1 MSVKKSRIFYGWY
14 IVAALFLI
22 WTICHGL
29 VILSFT
35 AYIDPLMSTF
45 GWSYTQIT
53 IAASL
58 RSLIY
63 VIFMPITG
71 MIVDRWNAKKLV
83 LAGVILASIGFLSL
97 SWIHSLGQF
106 YLCYIVMGIGTS
118 ACTATIP
125 LTLVGRWFRKKLTF
139 ATGILMSGTGIGGLI
154 VPLITQNIDLLGWHT
169 AMLITGLIMLVV
181 LTPISLL
188 VRPYPEQYGYLADG
202 AVSNEPV
209 LDKEKTPAQKETADI
224 GIKHA
229 LKSRAFWHVSV
240 AFMLHA
246 LAVHAVTTNIMPYL
260 ATIGSSRMASSFA
273 ASALAILSII
283 GRLSFGWF
291 GDKFNKKLI
300 AASGTF
306 LIGLSLIFFS
316 NITAV
321 SPWILVLSIILFGI
335 GWGGSITLH
344 SVILK
349 DCFGTNNLG
358 GIIGFSISIT
368 AIGQMAGPPLVSWI
382 FESFGDYRIA
392 WLIVIGVVII
402 SITSQLTN
410 PLVRIRKQTTGP
422 GTDSI

>member
-1 MSVKKSRIFYGWY
+1 MSAKKFGIFYGWY

-35 AYIDPLMSTF
+35 AYIDPLTSTF
-45 GWSYTQIT
+45 GWNYTQIT
-53 IAASL
+53 FAASL

-71 MIVDRWNAKKLV
+71 FIVDRWSARKLV
-83 LAGVILASIGFLSL
+83 VSGVILASIGVFSL
-97 SWIHSLGQF
+97 SWINTIGQF
-106 YLCYIVMGIGTS
+106 YLCYILMGLGTS

-125 LTLVGRWFRKKLTF
+125 MTLVGRWFRKKLSF

-154 VPLITQNIDLLGWHT
+154 VPLVTRNIDMLGWHT
-169 AMLITGLIMLVV
+169 AMLTVSVGMLVILV
-181 LTPISLL
+181 PVSLL
-188 VRPYPEQYGYLADG
+188 IRSYPEQYGYLPDG
-202 AVSNEPV
+202 DVKNEPV
-209 LDKEKTPAQKETADI
+209 PGKEAEPIQNNAVDI

-246 LAVHAVTTNIMPYL
+246 LAVHAVTTNIMPFL

-273 ASALAILSII
+273 TSALAILSII

-291 GDKFNKKLI
+291 GDKFNKKI
-300 AASGTF
+300 VAAFGTF
-306 LIGLSLIFFS
+306 LMGLSLIFFI
-316 NITAV
+316 NATTL
-321 SPWILVLSIILFGI
+321 SPWIIVPAIALFGI

-349 DCFGTNNLG
+349 DCFGTSNLG

-368 AIGQMAGPPLVSWI
+368 AIGQMVGPPLVSWI
-382 FESFGDYRIA
+382 FENSGGYQTA
-392 WLIVIGVVII
+392 WLIVIGIIVI
-402 SITSQLTN
+402 SVTSQLTN
-410 PLVRIRKQTTGP
+410 PAISIRRQSPVGA
-422 GTDSI
+422 